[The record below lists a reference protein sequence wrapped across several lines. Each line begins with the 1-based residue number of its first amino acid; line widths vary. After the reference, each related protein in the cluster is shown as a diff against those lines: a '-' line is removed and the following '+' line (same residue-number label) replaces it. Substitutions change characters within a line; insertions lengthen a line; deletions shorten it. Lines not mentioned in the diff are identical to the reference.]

1 MNISI
6 SDQLLLQ
13 TGISPEEILLK
24 IAIML
29 FSEERIT
36 LVQASG
42 LAGIHSIRFQQELAK
57 RNIPIHYGTEE
68 YKSDLKTIQ
77 SVL

>member
-6 SDQLLLQ
+6 SDQLLQQ

-24 IAIML
+24 MAIL
-29 FSEERIT
+29 FFSEERLT
-36 LVQASG
+36 LTQASG
-42 LAGIHSIRFQQELAK
+42 LAGMHSIRFQQELAK
-57 RNIPIHYGTEE
+57 RNIPIHYGEAE